1 MKPIKLIFIFSFAL
15 VAACSQFFPDKEKDY
30 VYSKEIPPIEIPLEM
45 QAEQLA
51 SESKEVV
58 VPVTL
63 SKTLEFIDQGEN
75 QTYLRINSP
84 FAHIWRVVGKA
95 LTARAVEITDKNRS
109 LATYYVQYDPEL
121 QAVSDGSFWDEFVF
135 FFGGDANQELP
146 YQVFLTESEFGT
158 DIFVQDQLG
167 NKLSEGDGL
176 KLLNLLYDTI
186 KKDFDG

>member
-1 MKPIKLIFIFSFAL
+1 MKPIKFILIFSFAL
-15 VAACSQFFPDKEKDY
+15 VTACSKFFPDKEKDY
-30 VYSKEIPPIEIPLEM
+30 VYSKEIPPIEISPEM

-51 SESKEVV
+51 SESEEIV

-84 FAHIWRVVGKA
+84 FAHIWRIVGKA
-95 LTARAVEITDKNRS
+95 LTARSIEITDKDRS
-109 LATYYVQYDPEL
+109 MAIYYVQYDPDV
-121 QAVSDGSFWDEFVF
+121 QAVTDGSFWDEFVF
-135 FFGGDANQELP
+135 FFGDDANQELP
-146 YQVFLTESEFGT
+146 YQVFLTESALGT
-158 DIFVQDQLG
+158 DIYVRDQLG

-186 KKDFDG
+186 KKDFEG

>member
-30 VYSKEIPPIEIPLEM
+30 VYSKEIPPIEIPPEM